1 MSAPSEVSD
10 FEQPA
15 LQVGQSVLHVLQAGT
30 DEALSQQLQALRQTC
45 IPEVCFLLHSV
56 LHSSSLFKKVSRCRY
71 IMQGLKFNCF

>member
-1 MSAPSEVSD
+1 MPPLRSVILSSLLFKWVS
-10 FEQPA
+10 
-15 LQVGQSVLHVLQAGT
+15 LHVLQAGT